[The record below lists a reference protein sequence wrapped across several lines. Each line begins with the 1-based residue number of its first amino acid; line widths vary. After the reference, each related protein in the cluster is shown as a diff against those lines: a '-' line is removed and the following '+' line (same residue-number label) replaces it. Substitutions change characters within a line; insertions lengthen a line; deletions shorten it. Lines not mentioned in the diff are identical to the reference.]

1 MLIYAPKSQHN
12 GETRTALTPASAKKL
27 IGLGAEVVA
36 QSGLGALSGYSD
48 QEYQDVGVSLVSDD
62 SKRGQADIV
71 LEVGTTTPALLSQQ
85 KPGSMFVGVL
95 NPFVD
100 GHLLEAA
107 AKAKVSAFS
116 LDMMPRTTIAQKMDV
131 LSSQAN
137 LAGYHSVIL
146 ATERL
151 NKIVPMM
158 MTPAGT
164 LAPARVFIIGVGVAG
179 LQAIAT
185 ARRLGAR
192 VQAFDTRPVVED
204 QVKSLGAK
212 FVKIDLGDTGETK
225 QGYAKELTP
234 EQLEL
239 QRQGMAKVCAQSDI
253 VITTA
258 KLFGRKAPVIVNEDM
273 VAGMQSG
280 SIIVDLAAE
289 TGGNVAGTKLDE
301 EVITPNGVRI
311 IGIGKL
317 ELLLPKHASQMYAA
331 NLANFLE
338 HFWDSEEKAFAM
350 KREDEIM
357 EGCLMTHDGA
367 VVHPKFSK
375 TDNAS
380 E

>member
-1 MLIYAPKSQHN
+1 MLIYAPKSQQN

-27 IGLGAEVVA
+27 VGLGAEVVA
-36 QSGLGALSGYSD
+36 QAGLGELSGYSD
-48 QEYQDVGVSLVSDD
+48 QEYKDVGVTLVPDD
-62 SKRGQADIV
+62 SKRGEADIV
-71 LEVGTTTPALLSQQ
+71 LEVGTTTPALLSGQ

-95 NPFVD
+95 NPFIEGALV
-100 GHLLEAA
+100 EAA
-107 AKAKVSAFS
+107 AKANISAFS

-137 LAGYHSVIL
+137 LAGYYSVVL

-151 NKIVPMM
+151 NKILPMM

-164 LAPARVFIIGVGVAG
+164 LAPAKVFVIGVGVAG

-192 VQAFDTRPVVED
+192 VQAFDTRPVVEE

-212 FVKIDLGDTGETK
+212 FVKIDLGETGQTD
-225 QGYAKELTP
+225 QGYAKELTA
-234 EQLEL
+234 EQLEK

-258 KLFGRKAPVIVNEDM
+258 KLFGRKAPQIVTEDM
-273 VAGMQSG
+273 VAGMASG
-280 SIIVDLAAE
+280 SIVVDLAAE

-301 EVITPNGVRI
+301 EVITSNGVRI
-311 IGIGKL
+311 IGLGKL
-317 ELLLPKHASQMYAA
+317 ELHVPKHASQMYAA

-338 HFWDSEEKAFAM
+338 HFWDSEEKVFGL
-350 KREDEIM
+350 KREDEII

-367 VVHPKFSK
+367 IVHPKFSK
-375 TDNAS
+375 STEKS
-380 E
+380 Q